1 MRKTPD
7 SKELLRVLVDRPRW
21 MDQAA
26 CKGQTDLFYVEVS
39 GPPPKNASLV
49 CELCPVTRECLGYA
63 IARNERF
70 GVWGGMAPRKRRRVR
85 AQVLAAIKAGT
96 YLR

>member
-1 MRKTPD
+1 MATEA
-7 SKELLRVLVDRPRW
+7 ELRRVLVDRPRW

-70 GVWGGMAPRKRRRVR
+70 GVWGADDAMRIRASDCCTRR
-85 AQVLAAIKAGT
+85 GT
-96 YLR
+96 VGP